1 MKKAE
6 HFKVIIIGGGPAGIG
21 AAVSL
26 SKKGI
31 KSIVVLERGDK
42 LGGIPS
48 LYKRKKG
55 GVRTFIRWSRGGIPV
70 FGEEYAKWLESQ
82 MTKQNIEFRLQ
93 SQVLDIE
100 PKEKKV
106 TLVSPDNGQISLT
119 ADAII
124 MACGSREETPAER
137 GFMMGARPI
146 RVFFTKH
153 LLQLID
159 NHGLLPMRNPVII
172 GSDLIAYAAAAKL
185 RKAGAEEATIVDR
198 GRSPKCSIFERLYF
212 RRWSNPVFYGLNS
225 LESISVVGSG
235 AVTGVRLSNGDFI
248 KCDGIAVCGELIP
261 NSELA
266 LEGNIKVELPS
277 RKPLVGQDYQ
287 LSEPGWYA
295 AGNLLGGFHGAE
307 WCYFNGAKVAKKVVK
322 YLSNSLSLNQ

>member
-1 MKKAE
+1 MKPGE
-6 HFKVIIIGGGPAGIG
+6 HFEVIIIGGGPAGIG
-21 AAVSL
+21 AAVGL

-31 KSIVVLERGDK
+31 KSIVVLERSDK

-48 LYKRKKG
+48 FYKKKKG

-70 FGEEYAKWLESQ
+70 FGEDYANWLETQIS
-82 MTKQNIEFRLQ
+82 KRNIDIRLH

-100 PKEKKV
+100 PKEKRV
-106 TLVSPDNGQISLT
+106 TLVSPDKGKISLT

-137 GFMMGARPI
+137 GFMMGSRPM

-153 LLQLID
+153 LLELID

-185 RKAGAEEATIVDR
+185 RQAGAEEAIIVDKR
-198 GRSPKCSIFERLYF
+198 KSPKCSIFERLYF
-212 RRWSNPVFYGLNS
+212 RFWSNPVYQGSNNLD
-225 LESISVVGSG
+225 SISVVGSG
-235 AVTGVRLSNGDFI
+235 AVTGIKLSNGDFI
-248 KCDGIAVCGELIP
+248 KCDGIAVCGELIQ

-266 LEGNIKVELPS
+266 LKGDIKIELPS
-277 RKPLVGQDYQ
+277 RKPVVGPDYQ
-287 LSEPGWYA
+287 LSESGWYA

-307 WCYFNGAKVAKKVVK
+307 WCYFNGSKVAKKVVK
-322 YLSNSLSLNQ
+322 YLSNI

>member
-1 MKKAE
+1 MKPAE

-21 AAVSL
+21 AAIGL
-26 SKKGI
+26 AKKGI
-31 KSIVVLERGDK
+31 KSIVVLERSDK

-48 LYKRKKG
+48 FYKKKKG

-82 MTKQNIEFRLQ
+82 ISKRDIEVRLQ

-106 TLVSPDNGQISLT
+106 SIVSPDKGHINLT

-137 GFMMGARPI
+137 GFMMGSRPM

-153 LLQLID
+153 LLELID
-159 NHGLLPMRNPVII
+159 QHGLLPMRNPVII

-185 RKAGAEEATIVDR
+185 RKAGAEEAIIIDKR
-198 GRSPKCSIFERLYF
+198 RSPKCSIFERLYF
-212 RRWSNPVFYGLNS
+212 RFWSNPVFKGSNS

-235 AVTGVRLSNGDFI
+235 AVTGIRLSNGDFI
-248 KCDGIAVCGELIP
+248 KCDGIAICGELVP

-266 LEGNIKVELPS
+266 LTADLKVELPS
-277 RKPLVGQDYQ
+277 RKPVVGADYQ
-287 LSEPGWYA
+287 LSEAGWYA
-295 AGNLLGGFHGAE
+295 TGNFLGGFHGAE
-307 WCYFNGAKVAKKVVK
+307 WCYYNGLKVGRKVVG
-322 YLSNSLSLNQ
+322 YLSKPT